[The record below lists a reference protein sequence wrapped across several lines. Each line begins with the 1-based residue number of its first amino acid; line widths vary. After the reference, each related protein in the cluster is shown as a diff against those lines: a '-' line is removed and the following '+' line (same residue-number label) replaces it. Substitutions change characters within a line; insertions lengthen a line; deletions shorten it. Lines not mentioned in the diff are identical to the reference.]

1 MNKFDLEENIH
12 SMQYIEAE
20 LETLLY
26 KVGDSAISPTEDE
39 LANMIIGMIE
49 LQKVRYEKLRHCF
62 FILTRDGKL
71 K

>member
-12 SMQYIEAE
+12 SMQYIKAE

-26 KVGDSAISPTEDE
+26 KVGDSAIAPTEDE
-39 LANMIIGMIE
+39 LGNMIIGMIE
-49 LQKVRYEKLRHCF
+49 LQNVRYEKLCHCF
-62 FILTRDGKL
+62 DSLTRDGKL